1 MRSDFTSTSPPRFL
15 LLFFASPRVVCASS
29 YADDD
34 LATHLRGAPGVF
46 DLYLGGR
53 KQLLQKAIYS
63 EAEQQMEGRLKAELA
78 RLEAMSEKERKVYA
92 LRKRIIDEILTLRC
106 GHCSAAFLDF
116 DDCFAIKC
124 ESCPWYFCGW
134 CLTATSTES
143 GPAHTHVAQCAAK
156 PANAGRFYA
165 SSDASV
171 SEQMFAAQNKARREK
186 MLRKFFAEEV
196 EPAILENV
204 QVALVADLS
213 DPAIGLG
220 EFIAAQLR

>member
-1 MRSDFTSTSPPRFL
+1 MPARPLHASHRCFLPPL
-15 LLFFASPRVVCASS
+15 ASCASS

-34 LATHLRGAPGVF
+34 LAMHLRGAHGVF
-46 DLYLGGR
+46 DLYLEGR

-63 EAEQQMEGRLKAELA
+63 EAETQMEGRLKAELA

-92 LRKRIIDEILTLRC
+92 LRKRVIDEILTLRC
-106 GHCSAAFLDF
+106 GHCSTAFVDF
-116 DDCFAIKC
+116 AKCFAIKC
-124 ESCPWYFCGW
+124 ASCPWYFCGW
-134 CLTATSTES
+134 CLEETSTEF
-143 GPAHTHVAQCAAK
+143 GPAHAHVAQCAAK

-186 MLRKFFAEEV
+186 KLRTFFAEEV
-196 EPAILENV
+196 EPAILEDV

-220 EFIAAQLR
+220 AFIAAQLR